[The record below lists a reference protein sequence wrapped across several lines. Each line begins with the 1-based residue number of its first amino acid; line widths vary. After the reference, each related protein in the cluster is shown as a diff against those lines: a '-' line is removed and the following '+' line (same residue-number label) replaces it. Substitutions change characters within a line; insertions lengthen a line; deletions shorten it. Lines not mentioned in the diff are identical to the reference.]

1 MILSAVR
8 VARILKSSG
17 LDPRKIAS
25 DPKLFDDACKA
36 VQRAAELTRRPFAA
50 WSGQRVTIFR
60 AAQQGKSPSSADA
73 PSGRP

>member
-8 VARILKSSG
+8 IARILKSSG

-36 VQRAAELTRRPFAA
+36 VHRAIPFPARRKVDEETVRRLVRSACDHVPGGPA
-50 WSGQRVTIFR
+50 GQE
-60 AAQQGKSPSSADA
+60 S
-73 PSGRP
+73 